1 MTIEWSREAL
11 NFLSGLFTISEKSDF
26 QTVCEQ
32 VTELVMRHAH
42 AEAATLLQLEDRV
55 SVRRLTGWPENFL
68 SEGRDA
74 DWLAGIANDN
84 MIQIGQVMDGLC
96 QMIFP
101 IVDENFK
108 GALVIRI
115 PRRFLDDVSFG
126 EFTER
131 LWLGLKKTLRLGQIY
146 SSTLELRARFSA
158 ILETIPQGIVFIDN
172 DGRHAWTNA
181 RGTEFLRLP
190 PETNEPIKVAKA
202 MQTLRSTAVN
212 ADDILRQG
220 SELFSIPNQSVRDWI
235 WLYDNPVTQVLN
247 VASTPLA
254 TERIGGRLWVFT
266 DVTEKYLASKNL
278 EQLNAELVEKSGQ
291 AERANKAKSEFLS
304 SMSHELRTPLNAILG
319 FGQLLEFD
327 DTLSSRHQ
335 EWAHEILKAGNHLLE
350 LINEVLDLSKI
361 EAGHIDLSLEPVDVL
376 TLIDECVAL
385 IRPLADKRNI
395 SVTHACPSGPM
406 VRADRTRLKQVLLNL
421 MSNAV
426 KYNREGGSVR
436 ISILLLADDRC
447 RLAVTDTG
455 FGIPPERMNELFQ
468 PFSRLG
474 AEASSIEG
482 TGIGLTITR
491 RIVEAMNGVVAVE
504 SKVGEG
510 STFWVEL
517 PQAALMPV
525 AGLEAGKNGTGS
537 RQKSSGLEA
546 RHTVLYI
553 EDNPSNLRLV
563 AQILALR
570 PHVRLLTAHTPEL
583 GIAYAQADRPD
594 LVLLDINMP
603 GLNGFQVLEILKAD
617 RSLESIP
624 VIAVSANAMARDIER
639 GKAAG
644 FSDYV
649 TKPINIDLFLDTI
662 DHYLS
667 A

>member
-1 MTIEWSREAL
+1 MSIEWSREAL
-11 NFLSGLFTISEKSDF
+11 NFLSSLFAISEESDF

-32 VTELVMRHAH
+32 ATELVMRHAH
-42 AEAATLLQLEDRV
+42 ADAATLLHLEDRA
-55 SVRRLTGWPENFL
+55 SVRCLTGWPQTPL
-68 SEGRDA
+68 SEGNDA
-74 DWLAGIANDN
+74 DWLAGITNDN
-84 MIQIGQVMDGLC
+84 VIQIGQVMDGQC

-108 GALVIRI
+108 GAFVIRI

-126 EFTER
+126 EFTEH
-131 LWLGLKKTLRLGQIY
+131 LWLGLKKTLRLGNIY
-146 SSTLELRARFSA
+146 SSTLELRARFTA

-172 DGRHAWTNA
+172 DGRHAWTNV
-181 RGTEFLRLP
+181 RGTEFLRLSQ
-190 PETNEPIKVAKA
+190 ETNEPIKIAKA
-202 MQTLRSTAVN
+202 MQALRSTAVN
-212 ADDILRQG
+212 ADDILRKG
-220 SELFSIPNQSVRDWI
+220 FELFSIQNQSVRDWI

-266 DVTEKYLASKNL
+266 DVTEKYLARKSL

-291 AERANKAKSEFLS
+291 ADRANKAKSEFLS

-319 FGQLLEFD
+319 FGQLLKFD
-327 DTLSSRHQ
+327 KTLSSHHQ

-361 EAGHIDLSLEPVDVL
+361 EAGHVDLSLEPVEVL
-376 TLIDECVAL
+376 MLIDECVAL

-395 SVTHACPSGPM
+395 SVTHACPSGQM

-421 MSNAV
+421 MSNAI
-426 KYNREGGSVR
+426 KYNREGGSIR
-436 ISILLLADDRC
+436 ISMSPSAHDMC
-447 RLAVTDTG
+447 SLAVTDTG
-455 FGIPPERMNELFQ
+455 LGIPPERMNELFQ

-474 AEASSIEG
+474 ATASSIEG

-491 RIVEAMNGVVAVE
+491 RMVEAMNGSVDVE

-525 AGLEAGKNGTGS
+525 AGLEDEKNGDCSTL
-537 RQKSSGLEA
+537 KPTGLEA
-546 RHTVLYI
+546 QHTVLYI
-553 EDNPSNLRLV
+553 EDNPANLRLV
-563 AQILALR
+563 AQILTLR

-603 GLNGFQVLEILKAD
+603 GMNGFQVLEILKAD
-617 RSLESIP
+617 RSLKFVP
-624 VIAVSANAMARDIER
+624 VIAVSANAMARDMER
-639 GKAAG
+639 GEAAG
-644 FSDYV
+644 FSAYV
-649 TKPINIDLFLDTI
+649 TKPINMDLFLDTV